1 MTFGGGS
8 RSCMCVILI
17 AYRYNGNRTKW
28 YFLSQWFQIFSA
40 WNEYVSDTRTE
51 YRSTD
56 ILTSWIEVV
65 LTVLISTFKIS
76 PAKETRNV
84 VWNLANVRYPT
95 LGETSNKPSLP
106 LLFERLKLLWGLHGS
121 YAVGDYNYVFPT
133 SCLYLLCLHT
143 VLASF

>member
-1 MTFGGGS
+1 MTFGGGP

-17 AYRYNGNRTKW
+17 AYWYNRSRTNW
-28 YFLSQWFQIFSA
+28 YSLSQWFQIFSA
-40 WNEYVSDTRTE
+40 WNEYVSDTRPK
-51 YRSTD
+51 YRSAYIFTF
-56 ILTSWIEVV
+56 WIEIV

-106 LLFERLKLLWGLHGS
+106 LSFERLKPLWSLRGL